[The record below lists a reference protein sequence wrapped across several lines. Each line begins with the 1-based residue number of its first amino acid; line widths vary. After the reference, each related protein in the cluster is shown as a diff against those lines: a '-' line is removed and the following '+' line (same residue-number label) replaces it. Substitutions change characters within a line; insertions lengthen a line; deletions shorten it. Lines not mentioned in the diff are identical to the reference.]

1 MSLREE
7 TLLSKLYFVR
17 CSLLQKA
24 FWQDKAHFKMYAPL
38 PQKGMETGMK
48 KFRIWILAAL
58 AAALCLLCG
67 CSAEDFALPHEVQL
81 AVGQQC
87 ALAGELRF
95 TGSLSDITP
104 QDRAE
109 FAQAVTD
116 AVVHIASTDPSV
128 AAVDQDGIVTAVTPG
143 TATVLVSCVDLDFY
157 AEVNINVMEAAT
169 PESAAL
175 ATPETAAQSTP
186 ETATPESAEPATP
199 EYAAS
204 PETAIPETATPERAA
219 PATPETA
226 ATPQTAT
233 PETAT
238 PESAAPAT
246 PESAATPETA
256 KTATPETA
264 APLKMPRATEAPAA
278 TREETTAADEKTREP
293 FREFL
298 KKAGSTVA
306 NFLGWLFDKSKTTG

>member
-1 MSLREE
+1 
-7 TLLSKLYFVR
+7 
-17 CSLLQKA
+17 
-24 FWQDKAHFKMYAPL
+24 MYAPL

-128 AAVDQDGIVTAVTPG
+128 AAVDRDGNVTAVAPG

-157 AEVNINVMEAAT
+157 AEVNINVVEDAT

-175 ATPETAAQSTP
+175 ATPETATPESAAPATPETAATPESAVPVTPETAAQSTP

-199 EYAAS
+199 E
-204 PETAIPETATPERAA
+204 TA
-219 PATPETA
+219 ATPET
-226 ATPQTAT
+226 TT

-264 APLKMPRATEAPAA
+264 APPKMPRATEAPAA

-306 NFLGWLFDKSKTTG
+306 NFFGGLFDKSTG

>member
-1 MSLREE
+1 
-7 TLLSKLYFVR
+7 
-17 CSLLQKA
+17 
-24 FWQDKAHFKMYAPL
+24 MYAPL

-128 AAVDQDGIVTAVTPG
+128 AAVDQDGNVTAVTPG

-157 AEVNINVMEAAT
+157 AEVNINVVETAT
-169 PESAAL
+169 PESATL

-186 ETATPESAEPATP
+186 E
-199 EYAAS
+199 
-204 PETAIPETATPERAA
+204 
-219 PATPETA
+219 
-226 ATPQTAT
+226 
-233 PETAT
+233 
-238 PESAAPAT
+238 
-246 PESAATPETA
+246 
-256 KTATPETA
+256 TATPETA

-278 TREETTAADEKTREP
+278 TQEETTAADEKTREP

-306 NFLGWLFDKSKTTG
+306 NFFGGLFDQSKSTG

>member
-1 MSLREE
+1 
-7 TLLSKLYFVR
+7 
-17 CSLLQKA
+17 
-24 FWQDKAHFKMYAPL
+24 
-38 PQKGMETGMK
+38 METGMK

-128 AAVDQDGIVTAVTPG
+128 AAVDQDGNVTAVTPG

-157 AEVNINVMEAAT
+157 AEVNINVVEAAT

-186 ETATPESAEPATP
+186 E
-199 EYAAS
+199 
-204 PETAIPETATPERAA
+204 
-219 PATPETA
+219 
-226 ATPQTAT
+226 TAT

-306 NFLGWLFDKSKTTG
+306 NFFGGLFDKSKTTG

>member
-1 MSLREE
+1 
-7 TLLSKLYFVR
+7 
-17 CSLLQKA
+17 
-24 FWQDKAHFKMYAPL
+24 MYAPL

-104 QDRAE
+104 QGRAE

-128 AAVDQDGIVTAVTPG
+128 AAVDQDGNVTAVTPG

-157 AEVNINVMEAAT
+157 AEVNINVVEAAT

-175 ATPETAAQSTP
+175 ATPETAAQ
-186 ETATPESAEPATP
+186 
-199 EYAAS
+199 
-204 PETAIPETATPERAA
+204 
-219 PATPETA
+219 
-226 ATPQTAT
+226 AT

-264 APLKMPRATEAPAA
+264 APLKMPRETEAPAA

-306 NFLGWLFDKSKTTG
+306 NFFGGLFDKSKTTG

>member
-1 MSLREE
+1 
-7 TLLSKLYFVR
+7 
-17 CSLLQKA
+17 
-24 FWQDKAHFKMYAPL
+24 MYAPL

-116 AVVHIASTDPSV
+116 AVVHIASTDPRV
-128 AAVDQDGIVTAVTPG
+128 AAVDQDGNVTAVTPG

-157 AEVNINVMEAAT
+157 AEVNINVVEAAT

-186 ETATPESAEPATP
+186 ETATPESAAPAT
-199 EYAAS
+199 
-204 PETAIPETATPERAA
+204 PETATPESAE

-226 ATPQTAT
+226 ATPENAT

-264 APLKMPRATEAPAA
+264 APPKMPRATEAPAA
-278 TREETTAADEKTREP
+278 TREETTAADEKAREP

-306 NFLGWLFDKSKTTG
+306 NFFGGLFDKSKSTG

>member
-1 MSLREE
+1 
-7 TLLSKLYFVR
+7 
-17 CSLLQKA
+17 
-24 FWQDKAHFKMYAPL
+24 MYAPL

-128 AAVDQDGIVTAVTPG
+128 AAVDQDGNVTAVTPG

-157 AEVNINVMEAAT
+157 AEVNINVVEAATPESAALATLETAAQSTPETAT

-186 ETATPESAEPATP
+186 ETATPESA
-199 EYAAS
+199 
-204 PETAIPETATPERAA
+204 A

-226 ATPQTAT
+226 TPESAEPATSETAATPETAT

-306 NFLGWLFDKSKTTG
+306 NFFGGLFDQSKTTG

>member
-1 MSLREE
+1 
-7 TLLSKLYFVR
+7 
-17 CSLLQKA
+17 
-24 FWQDKAHFKMYAPL
+24 MYAPL

-128 AAVDQDGIVTAVTPG
+128 AAVDQDGNVTAVTPG

-157 AEVNINVMEAAT
+157 AEVNINVVEAAT

-175 ATPETAAQSTP
+175 ATPETATPESAAPATPETAATPESAVPVTPETAAQSTP
-186 ETATPESAEPATP
+186 ETATPESAEPT
-199 EYAAS
+199 
-204 PETAIPETATPERAA
+204 
-219 PATPETA
+219 TPETA
-226 ATPQTAT
+226 ATPETAT

-306 NFLGWLFDKSKTTG
+306 NFFGGLFDKSKTTG

>member
-1 MSLREE
+1 
-7 TLLSKLYFVR
+7 
-17 CSLLQKA
+17 
-24 FWQDKAHFKMYAPL
+24 MYAPL

-128 AAVDQDGIVTAVTPG
+128 AAVDQDGNVTAVTPG

-157 AEVNINVMEAAT
+157 AEVNINVVEAST

-175 ATPETAAQSTP
+175 ATP
-186 ETATPESAEPATP
+186 
-199 EYAAS
+199 
-204 PETAIPETATPERAA
+204 
-219 PATPETA
+219 
-226 ATPQTAT
+226 
-233 PETAT
+233 
-238 PESAAPAT
+238 
-246 PESAATPETA
+246 
-256 KTATPETA
+256 
-264 APLKMPRATEAPAA
+264 
-278 TREETTAADEKTREP
+278 
-293 FREFL
+293 
-298 KKAGSTVA
+298 
-306 NFLGWLFDKSKTTG
+306 

>member
-1 MSLREE
+1 
-7 TLLSKLYFVR
+7 
-17 CSLLQKA
+17 
-24 FWQDKAHFKMYAPL
+24 MYAPL

-67 CSAEDFALPHEVQL
+67 CSAEDFALPHEVHL

-128 AAVDQDGIVTAVTPG
+128 AAVDQDGNVTAVTPG

-157 AEVNINVMEAAT
+157 AEVNINVVEAAT

-175 ATPETAAQSTP
+175 ATP
-186 ETATPESAEPATP
+186 
-199 EYAAS
+199 
-204 PETAIPETATPERAA
+204 
-219 PATPETA
+219 
-226 ATPQTAT
+226 
-233 PETAT
+233 
-238 PESAAPAT
+238 
-246 PESAATPETA
+246 
-256 KTATPETA
+256 
-264 APLKMPRATEAPAA
+264 
-278 TREETTAADEKTREP
+278 
-293 FREFL
+293 
-298 KKAGSTVA
+298 
-306 NFLGWLFDKSKTTG
+306 

>member
-1 MSLREE
+1 
-7 TLLSKLYFVR
+7 
-17 CSLLQKA
+17 
-24 FWQDKAHFKMYAPL
+24 MYAPL

-128 AAVDQDGIVTAVTPG
+128 AAVDQDGNVTAVTPG

-157 AEVNINVMEAAT
+157 AEVNINVVEAAT

-186 ETATPESAEPATP
+186 ETAATPESAVPVTPETAAQSTPETATPESAEPAP
-199 EYAAS
+199 
-204 PETAIPETATPERAA
+204 
-219 PATPETA
+219 PETA
-226 ATPQTAT
+226 ATPETAI

-306 NFLGWLFDKSKTTG
+306 NFFGGLFDKSKTTG

>member
-1 MSLREE
+1 
-7 TLLSKLYFVR
+7 
-17 CSLLQKA
+17 
-24 FWQDKAHFKMYAPL
+24 MYAPL

-104 QDRAE
+104 QERAE

-128 AAVDQDGIVTAVTPG
+128 AAVDQDGNVTAVTPG

-157 AEVNINVMEAAT
+157 AEVNINVVEAAT

-175 ATPETAAQSTP
+175 TTPETAAHATPETATPESAAPATP

-199 EYAAS
+199 E
-204 PETAIPETATPERAA
+204 TATPE
-219 PATPETA
+219 
-226 ATPQTAT
+226 TAT

-238 PESAAPAT
+238 PESAAPTT

-264 APLKMPRATEAPAA
+264 APPKMPRATEAPTA

-306 NFLGWLFDKSKTTG
+306 NFFGGLFDQSKTTG

>member
-1 MSLREE
+1 
-7 TLLSKLYFVR
+7 
-17 CSLLQKA
+17 
-24 FWQDKAHFKMYAPL
+24 MYAPL
-38 PQKGMETGMK
+38 LQKGMETGMK

-128 AAVDQDGIVTAVTPG
+128 AAVDQDGNVTAVTPG

-157 AEVNINVMEAAT
+157 AEVNINVVEAAT

-175 ATPETAAQSTP
+175 ATPETAAQATPETATPESAAPATP

-199 EYAAS
+199 E
-204 PETAIPETATPERAA
+204 
-219 PATPETA
+219 TA
-226 ATPQTAT
+226 ATPENAT

-264 APLKMPRATEAPAA
+264 APPKMPRATEAPAA
-278 TREETTAADEKTREP
+278 TREETTAADEKAREP

-306 NFLGWLFDKSKTTG
+306 NFFGGLFDKSKTTG

>member
-1 MSLREE
+1 
-7 TLLSKLYFVR
+7 
-17 CSLLQKA
+17 
-24 FWQDKAHFKMYAPL
+24 MYAPL

-128 AAVDQDGIVTAVTPG
+128 AAVDQDGNVTAVTPG

-157 AEVNINVMEAAT
+157 AEVNINVVEAAT

-175 ATPETAAQSTP
+175 ATPETAAQATPETATPESAAPATP

-199 EYAAS
+199 EPA
-204 PETAIPETATPERAA
+204 ATPE
-219 PATPETA
+219 
-226 ATPQTAT
+226 TAT

-278 TREETTAADEKTREP
+278 TREETTAADEKAREP

-306 NFLGWLFDKSKTTG
+306 NFFGGLFDKSKTTG

>member
-1 MSLREE
+1 
-7 TLLSKLYFVR
+7 
-17 CSLLQKA
+17 
-24 FWQDKAHFKMYAPL
+24 MYAPL

-128 AAVDQDGIVTAVTPG
+128 AAVDQDGNVTAVTPG

-157 AEVNINVMEAAT
+157 AEVNINVVEAAT

-175 ATPETAAQSTP
+175 ATPETA
-186 ETATPESAEPATP
+186 TPESAEPATP
-199 EYAAS
+199 E
-204 PETAIPETATPERAA
+204 TADTPE
-219 PATPETA
+219 
-226 ATPQTAT
+226 TAT

-256 KTATPETA
+256 KTATSESAALATPETAAQSTPETATPETA
-264 APLKMPRATEAPAA
+264 APPKMPRATEAPAA

-306 NFLGWLFDKSKTTG
+306 NFFGGLFDKSKSTR

>member
-1 MSLREE
+1 
-7 TLLSKLYFVR
+7 
-17 CSLLQKA
+17 
-24 FWQDKAHFKMYAPL
+24 MYAPL

-128 AAVDQDGIVTAVTPG
+128 AAVDQDGNVTAVTPG

-157 AEVNINVMEAAT
+157 AEVNINVVEAAT

-175 ATPETAAQSTP
+175 ATPETAAQ
-186 ETATPESAEPATP
+186 
-199 EYAAS
+199 
-204 PETAIPETATPERAA
+204 
-219 PATPETA
+219 
-226 ATPQTAT
+226 
-233 PETAT
+233 AT

-246 PESAATPETA
+246 PESAATPETV

-306 NFLGWLFDKSKTTG
+306 NFFGGLFDKSKSMG

>member
-1 MSLREE
+1 
-7 TLLSKLYFVR
+7 
-17 CSLLQKA
+17 
-24 FWQDKAHFKMYAPL
+24 
-38 PQKGMETGMK
+38 MK

-95 TGSLSDITP
+95 TGNLSDITP

-128 AAVDQDGIVTAVTPG
+128 AAVDQDGNVTAVTPG

-157 AEVNINVMEAAT
+157 AEVNINVVEAAT

-199 EYAAS
+199 ESA
-204 PETAIPETATPERAA
+204 ATPE
-219 PATPETA
+219 
-226 ATPQTAT
+226 TAT

-256 KTATPETA
+256 KTATSESAALATPETAAQSTPETA
-264 APLKMPRATEAPAA
+264 APPKMPRATEAPAA

-306 NFLGWLFDKSKTTG
+306 NFFGGLFDKSKSTE

>member
-1 MSLREE
+1 
-7 TLLSKLYFVR
+7 
-17 CSLLQKA
+17 
-24 FWQDKAHFKMYAPL
+24 MYAPL

-104 QDRAE
+104 QERAE

-128 AAVDQDGIVTAVTPG
+128 AAVDQDGNVTAVTPG

-157 AEVNINVMEAAT
+157 AEVNINVVEAAT

-175 ATPETAAQSTP
+175 ATPETAAQATPETATPESAAPATP

-199 EYAAS
+199 E
-204 PETAIPETATPERAA
+204 TATPE
-219 PATPETA
+219 
-226 ATPQTAT
+226 TAT

-238 PESAAPAT
+238 PESAAPTT

-264 APLKMPRATEAPAA
+264 APPKMPRATEAPTA

-306 NFLGWLFDKSKTTG
+306 NFVRSEQEHGMMPDREDPPKKQRKNGKINKKYYTCQN

>member
-1 MSLREE
+1 
-7 TLLSKLYFVR
+7 
-17 CSLLQKA
+17 
-24 FWQDKAHFKMYAPL
+24 MYAPL

-128 AAVDQDGIVTAVTPG
+128 AAVDQDGNVTAVTPG

-157 AEVNINVMEAAT
+157 AEVNINVVEAAT

-186 ETATPESAEPATP
+186 ETATPESA
-199 EYAAS
+199 
-204 PETAIPETATPERAA
+204 A

-226 ATPQTAT
+226 ATPESAVPVTPETAAQSTPETATPESAEPATPETATPETAT

-264 APLKMPRATEAPAA
+264 APPKMPRTTEAPAA

-306 NFLGWLFDKSKTTG
+306 NFFGGLFDKSKTTG

>member
-1 MSLREE
+1 
-7 TLLSKLYFVR
+7 
-17 CSLLQKA
+17 
-24 FWQDKAHFKMYAPL
+24 
-38 PQKGMETGMK
+38 MK

-128 AAVDQDGIVTAVTPG
+128 AAVDQDGNVTAVTPG

-157 AEVNINVMEAAT
+157 AEVNINVVEAAT

-175 ATPETAAQSTP
+175 ATPETATPESAAPATPETAATPESAVPVTPETAAQSTP

-199 EYAAS
+199 E
-204 PETAIPETATPERAA
+204 
-219 PATPETA
+219 TA
-226 ATPQTAT
+226 ALQRPLPRKRLPPKVQLQQHRKAPPHPKQQKRPRRKLRPRSKCQEQPKPQLQ
-233 PETAT
+233 PG
-238 PESAAPAT
+238 
-246 PESAATPETA
+246 
-256 KTATPETA
+256 
-264 APLKMPRATEAPAA
+264 
-278 TREETTAADEKTREP
+278 
-293 FREFL
+293 
-298 KKAGSTVA
+298 KKQRLLTKKQENRSA
-306 NFLGWLFDKSKTTG
+306 NF

>member
-1 MSLREE
+1 
-7 TLLSKLYFVR
+7 
-17 CSLLQKA
+17 
-24 FWQDKAHFKMYAPL
+24 MYAPL

-128 AAVDQDGIVTAVTPG
+128 AAVDQDGNVTAVTPG

-157 AEVNINVMEAAT
+157 AEVNINVVEAAT

-175 ATPETAAQSTP
+175 ATPETAAQATP
-186 ETATPESAEPATP
+186 ETATPESA
-199 EYAAS
+199 
-204 PETAIPETATPERAA
+204 A
-219 PATPETA
+219 P
-226 ATPQTAT
+226 AT

-264 APLKMPRATEAPAA
+264 APPKIPRATEAPAA

-306 NFLGWLFDKSKTTG
+306 NFFGGLFDKGKTTG

>member
-1 MSLREE
+1 
-7 TLLSKLYFVR
+7 
-17 CSLLQKA
+17 
-24 FWQDKAHFKMYAPL
+24 MYAPL

-104 QDRAE
+104 QERAE

-128 AAVDQDGIVTAVTPG
+128 AAVDQDGNVTAVTPG

-157 AEVNINVMEAAT
+157 AEVNINVVEAAT

-175 ATPETAAQSTP
+175 ATPETATPESAAPATPETAATPESAVPVTPETAAQATP

-199 EYAAS
+199 E
-204 PETAIPETATPERAA
+204 TATPE
-219 PATPETA
+219 
-226 ATPQTAT
+226 TAT

-238 PESAAPAT
+238 PESAAPTT

-264 APLKMPRATEAPAA
+264 APPKMPRATEAPTA

-306 NFLGWLFDKSKTTG
+306 NFFGGLFDQSKSTG

>member
-1 MSLREE
+1 
-7 TLLSKLYFVR
+7 
-17 CSLLQKA
+17 
-24 FWQDKAHFKMYAPL
+24 MYAPL

-104 QDRAE
+104 QDRVE

-128 AAVDQDGIVTAVTPG
+128 AAVDQDGNVTAVTPG

-157 AEVNINVMEAAT
+157 AEVNINVVEAAT

-175 ATPETAAQSTP
+175 ATPETAAQSPP

-199 EYAAS
+199 E
-204 PETAIPETATPERAA
+204 
-219 PATPETA
+219 
-226 ATPQTAT
+226 TAT

-264 APLKMPRATEAPAA
+264 APPEMPRATEAPAA

-306 NFLGWLFDKSKTTG
+306 NFFGGLFDKSKSTE

>member
-1 MSLREE
+1 
-7 TLLSKLYFVR
+7 
-17 CSLLQKA
+17 
-24 FWQDKAHFKMYAPL
+24 MYAPL
-38 PQKGMETGMK
+38 PQKGTETGMK

-116 AVVHIASTDPSV
+116 TVVHIASTDPSV
-128 AAVDQDGIVTAVTPG
+128 AAVDQDGNVTAVTPG

-157 AEVNINVMEAAT
+157 AEVNINVMEA
-169 PESAAL
+169 
-175 ATPETAAQSTP
+175 
-186 ETATPESAEPATP
+186 
-199 EYAAS
+199 
-204 PETAIPETATPERAA
+204 
-219 PATPETA
+219 
-226 ATPQTAT
+226 
-233 PETAT
+233 
-238 PESAAPAT
+238 
-246 PESAATPETA
+246 
-256 KTATPETA
+256 ATPETA

-306 NFLGWLFDKSKTTG
+306 NFFGGLFDKSKTTG

>member
-1 MSLREE
+1 
-7 TLLSKLYFVR
+7 
-17 CSLLQKA
+17 
-24 FWQDKAHFKMYAPL
+24 MYAPL
-38 PQKGMETGMK
+38 LQKGMETGMK

-128 AAVDQDGIVTAVTPG
+128 AAVDQDGNVTAVTPG

-157 AEVNINVMEAAT
+157 AEVNINVVEAAT

-186 ETATPESAEPATP
+186 ETATPESAAPAT
-199 EYAAS
+199 
-204 PETAIPETATPERAA
+204 PETATPESAE

-226 ATPQTAT
+226 ATPENAT

-278 TREETTAADEKTREP
+278 TREETTAADEKAREP

-306 NFLGWLFDKSKTTG
+306 NFFGGLFDKSKSTG

>member
-1 MSLREE
+1 
-7 TLLSKLYFVR
+7 
-17 CSLLQKA
+17 
-24 FWQDKAHFKMYAPL
+24 MYAPL

-128 AAVDQDGIVTAVTPG
+128 AAVDQDGNVTAVTPG

-157 AEVNINVMEAAT
+157 AEVNINVVEAGKR
-169 PESAAL
+169 
-175 ATPETAAQSTP
+175 
-186 ETATPESAEPATP
+186 
-199 EYAAS
+199 S
-204 PETAIPETATPERAA
+204 PRDPGDCCPVD
-219 PATPETA
+219 PGN
-226 ATPQTAT
+226 
-233 PETAT
+233 
-238 PESAAPAT
+238 SH
-246 PESAATPETA
+246 
-256 KTATPETA
+256 
-264 APLKMPRATEAPAA
+264 
-278 TREETTAADEKTREP
+278 
-293 FREFL
+293 
-298 KKAGSTVA
+298 AGEC
-306 NFLGWLFDKSKTTG
+306 

>member
-1 MSLREE
+1 
-7 TLLSKLYFVR
+7 
-17 CSLLQKA
+17 
-24 FWQDKAHFKMYAPL
+24 MYAPL

-128 AAVDQDGIVTAVTPG
+128 AAVDQDGNVTAVTPG

-157 AEVNINVMEAAT
+157 AEVNINVVEAAT

-199 EYAAS
+199 ESA
-204 PETAIPETATPERAA
+204 
-219 PATPETA
+219 
-226 ATPQTAT
+226 AT

-256 KTATPETA
+256 KTATSESAALATPETAAQSTPETATPETA
-264 APLKMPRATEAPAA
+264 APPKMPRATEAPAA

-306 NFLGWLFDKSKTTG
+306 NFFGGLFDKSKSTG

>member
-1 MSLREE
+1 
-7 TLLSKLYFVR
+7 
-17 CSLLQKA
+17 
-24 FWQDKAHFKMYAPL
+24 MYAPL
-38 PQKGMETGMK
+38 PQKGTETGMK

-116 AVVHIASTDPSV
+116 TVVHIASTDPSV
-128 AAVDQDGIVTAVTPG
+128 AAVDQDGNVTAVTPG

-175 ATPETAAQSTP
+175 ATPETATPESAEPVTPETAATPETAIP

-199 EYAAS
+199 E
-204 PETAIPETATPERAA
+204 TA
-219 PATPETA
+219 ATPET
-226 ATPQTAT
+226 TI

-306 NFLGWLFDKSKTTG
+306 NFFGGLFDKSKTTG

>member
-1 MSLREE
+1 
-7 TLLSKLYFVR
+7 
-17 CSLLQKA
+17 
-24 FWQDKAHFKMYAPL
+24 MYAPL

-128 AAVDQDGIVTAVTPG
+128 AAVDQDGNVTAVTPG

-157 AEVNINVMEAAT
+157 AEVNINVVEAAT

-175 ATPETAAQSTP
+175 ATPETAAQATPETAATPESAVPATPETAAPATP

-199 EYAAS
+199 ETAAA
-204 PETAIPETATPERAA
+204 PETAI
-219 PATPETA
+219 
-226 ATPQTAT
+226 

-264 APLKMPRATEAPAA
+264 APPKIPRATEAPA
-278 TREETTAADEKTREP
+278 TTWEETTAADEKTREP

-306 NFLGWLFDKSKTTG
+306 NFFGGLFDKSKTTG

>member
-1 MSLREE
+1 
-7 TLLSKLYFVR
+7 
-17 CSLLQKA
+17 
-24 FWQDKAHFKMYAPL
+24 MYAPL
-38 PQKGMETGMK
+38 LQKGMKTGMK

-128 AAVDQDGIVTAVTPG
+128 AAVDQDGNVTAVTPG
-143 TATVLVSCVDLDFY
+143 TATVLVSCVNLDFY
-157 AEVNINVMEAAT
+157 AEVNINVVEAAT

-199 EYAAS
+199 E
-204 PETAIPETATPERAA
+204 TATPE
-219 PATPETA
+219 
-226 ATPQTAT
+226 TAT

-264 APLKMPRATEAPAA
+264 APPKMLRATEAPAA

-306 NFLGWLFDKSKTTG
+306 NFFGGLFDKSKSMG

>member
-1 MSLREE
+1 
-7 TLLSKLYFVR
+7 
-17 CSLLQKA
+17 
-24 FWQDKAHFKMYAPL
+24 MYAPL

-128 AAVDQDGIVTAVTPG
+128 AAVDQDGNVTAVTPG

-157 AEVNINVMEAAT
+157 AEVNINVVEAAT
-169 PESAAL
+169 PESAAF
-175 ATPETAAQSTP
+175 ATPETAAQ
-186 ETATPESAEPATP
+186 
-199 EYAAS
+199 
-204 PETAIPETATPERAA
+204 
-219 PATPETA
+219 
-226 ATPQTAT
+226 AT

-246 PESAATPETA
+246 PETAATPESAVPATPETAAQATPETATPESAEPATPETAAPETAIPETATPESAAPATPENAATPETA

-264 APLKMPRATEAPAA
+264 APPKIPRATEAPAA

-306 NFLGWLFDKSKTTG
+306 NFFGGLFDKSKSTG

>member
-1 MSLREE
+1 
-7 TLLSKLYFVR
+7 
-17 CSLLQKA
+17 
-24 FWQDKAHFKMYAPL
+24 MYAPL

-128 AAVDQDGIVTAVTPG
+128 AAVDQDGNVTAVTPG

-157 AEVNINVMEAAT
+157 AEVNINVVEAAT

-175 ATPETAAQSTP
+175 ATPETAAQSPP

-199 EYAAS
+199 E
-204 PETAIPETATPERAA
+204 
-219 PATPETA
+219 
-226 ATPQTAT
+226 TAT

-264 APLKMPRATEAPAA
+264 APLKMPRETEAPAA

-306 NFLGWLFDKSKTTG
+306 NFFGGLFDKSKTTG

>member
-1 MSLREE
+1 
-7 TLLSKLYFVR
+7 
-17 CSLLQKA
+17 
-24 FWQDKAHFKMYAPL
+24 MYAPL

-104 QDRAE
+104 QERAE

-128 AAVDQDGIVTAVTPG
+128 AAVDQDGNVTAVTPG
-143 TATVLVSCVDLDFY
+143 TVTVLVSCVDLDFY
-157 AEVNINVMEAAT
+157 AEVNINVVEAAT

-175 ATPETAAQSTP
+175 ATPETAAQATPETATPESAAPATP

-199 EYAAS
+199 E
-204 PETAIPETATPERAA
+204 TATPE
-219 PATPETA
+219 
-226 ATPQTAT
+226 TAT

-238 PESAAPAT
+238 PESAAPTT

-264 APLKMPRATEAPAA
+264 APPKMPRATEAPTA

-306 NFLGWLFDKSKTTG
+306 NFFGGLFDQSKSTG

>member
-1 MSLREE
+1 
-7 TLLSKLYFVR
+7 
-17 CSLLQKA
+17 
-24 FWQDKAHFKMYAPL
+24 MYAPL

-104 QDRAE
+104 QERAE

-128 AAVDQDGIVTAVTPG
+128 AAVDQDGNVTAVTPG

-157 AEVNINVMEAAT
+157 AEVNINVVEAAT

-175 ATPETAAQSTP
+175 ATPETAAQATPETATPESAAPATP

-199 EYAAS
+199 E
-204 PETAIPETATPERAA
+204 TATPE
-219 PATPETA
+219 
-226 ATPQTAT
+226 TAT

-264 APLKMPRATEAPAA
+264 APPKMPRATEAPAA

-306 NFLGWLFDKSKTTG
+306 NFFGGLFDKSKTTG

>member
-1 MSLREE
+1 
-7 TLLSKLYFVR
+7 
-17 CSLLQKA
+17 
-24 FWQDKAHFKMYAPL
+24 MYAPL

-128 AAVDQDGIVTAVTPG
+128 AAVDQDGNVTAVTPG

-157 AEVNINVMEAAT
+157 AEVNINVVEAAT

-175 ATPETAAQSTP
+175 ATPETAAQATPETATPESAAPATP

-199 EYAAS
+199 E
-204 PETAIPETATPERAA
+204 TATPE
-219 PATPETA
+219 
-226 ATPQTAT
+226 TAT

-238 PESAAPAT
+238 PESAAPTT

-264 APLKMPRATEAPAA
+264 APPKMPRATEAPAA

-306 NFLGWLFDKSKTTG
+306 NFFGGLFDKSKSMG

>member
-1 MSLREE
+1 
-7 TLLSKLYFVR
+7 
-17 CSLLQKA
+17 
-24 FWQDKAHFKMYAPL
+24 MYVPL
-38 PQKGMETGMK
+38 PQKGMKTGMK

-128 AAVDQDGIVTAVTPG
+128 AAVDQDGNVTAVTPG

-157 AEVNINVMEAAT
+157 AEVNINVVEAAT

-186 ETATPESAEPATP
+186 ETATPESA
-199 EYAAS
+199 
-204 PETAIPETATPERAA
+204 A

-226 ATPQTAT
+226 TPESAEPATPETATPETAT

-238 PESAAPAT
+238 PESAAPTT

-306 NFLGWLFDKSKTTG
+306 NFFGGLFDKSKTTG

>member
-1 MSLREE
+1 
-7 TLLSKLYFVR
+7 
-17 CSLLQKA
+17 
-24 FWQDKAHFKMYAPL
+24 MYAPL

-128 AAVDQDGIVTAVTPG
+128 AAVDQDGNVIAVTPG

-157 AEVNINVMEAAT
+157 AEVNINVVETAT

-199 EYAAS
+199 ETAAT
-204 PETAIPETATPERAA
+204 PENAIPETATPESAA
-219 PATPETA
+219 PATPESAATPETAKTATPESAEPATPETA
-226 ATPQTAT
+226 ATPENAI

-264 APLKMPRATEAPAA
+264 APPKMPRATEAPAA

-306 NFLGWLFDKSKTTG
+306 NFFGGLFDKSAG

>member
-1 MSLREE
+1 M
-7 TLLSKLYFVR
+7 YFVR

-128 AAVDQDGIVTAVTPG
+128 AAVDQDGNVTAVTPG

-157 AEVNINVMEAAT
+157 AEVNINVVEAAT

-186 ETATPESAEPATP
+186 ETATPESA
-199 EYAAS
+199 
-204 PETAIPETATPERAA
+204 A

-226 ATPQTAT
+226 ATPESAVPVTPETAAQSTLETAT
-233 PETAT
+233 PESAEPAT

-246 PESAATPETA
+246 PESAATLETA

-264 APLKMPRATEAPAA
+264 APPKMPRATEAPAA
-278 TREETTAADEKTREP
+278 AREETTAADEKTREP

-306 NFLGWLFDKSKTTG
+306 NFFGGLFDKSKTTG

>member
-1 MSLREE
+1 
-7 TLLSKLYFVR
+7 
-17 CSLLQKA
+17 
-24 FWQDKAHFKMYAPL
+24 MYAPL

-128 AAVDQDGIVTAVTPG
+128 AAVDQDGNVTAVTPG

-157 AEVNINVMEAAT
+157 AEVNINVVEAAT

-186 ETATPESAEPATP
+186 ETATPESAAPAT
-199 EYAAS
+199 
-204 PETAIPETATPERAA
+204 PETATPESAE

-226 ATPQTAT
+226 ATPENAT

-264 APLKMPRATEAPAA
+264 APPKMPRATEAPAA
-278 TREETTAADEKTREP
+278 TREETTAADEKAREP

-306 NFLGWLFDKSKTTG
+306 NFFGGLFDKSKTTG

>member
-1 MSLREE
+1 
-7 TLLSKLYFVR
+7 
-17 CSLLQKA
+17 
-24 FWQDKAHFKMYAPL
+24 MYAPL

-128 AAVDQDGIVTAVTPG
+128 AAVDQDGNVTAVTPG

-157 AEVNINVMEAAT
+157 AEVNINVVEAAT

-175 ATPETAAQSTP
+175 ATPETAAQATPETATPESAAPATP

-199 EYAAS
+199 E
-204 PETAIPETATPERAA
+204 TA
-219 PATPETA
+219 ATPET
-226 ATPQTAT
+226 TI

-278 TREETTAADEKTREP
+278 TREETTAADEKAREP

-306 NFLGWLFDKSKTTG
+306 NFFGGLFDKSKTTG